1 MITIVDVLAVP
12 GTGAYY
18 FEDLTALQDAPL
30 STDAR
35 YLTAGSTA
43 GFGAVREVAEAV
55 SVGLALSDGRVA
67 WGDCVSVAYG
77 GKAGR
82 APAFRAAAG
91 CATLTQVVKP
101 VLICRPVASF
111 REAVALLDGLTEQVA
126 VERPREPEDTSRALS
141 RRAFLTAAFR
151 GARRETAAPP
161 ERTLAPQPLHPAIH
175 YGASQA
181 LLAAAA
187 LAESV
192 TPAEIIAAEW
202 GLPRPDTAVPIH
214 GQCGGDRYG
223 GADKLI
229 VRQAAS
235 LPHALVDDIPAQLG
249 PEGDELVRYVRWLTG
264 RIRSLGGAD
273 YRPTIHLDVHGGLGQ
288 LFGSN
293 LGRILGV
300 LHGLETAAQP
310 YPIRIE
316 SPVIAGSRAEQIAE
330 FKRLRSYL
338 RLSKKQIQLVAD
350 EWANTLDDIRAFLAA
365 GAADMI
371 QIKMPDL
378 GGIQNTIEA
387 VLACQAAGVAAFLGG
402 SCAETDLS
410 ARTAVH
416 VALATRPAILMARPG
431 LGVDEALAITGNE
444 MARTLA
450 WIGQRS
456 GQ

>member
-12 GTGAYY
+12 GTGAHY
-18 FEDLTALQDAPL
+18 FEDLSALQDAPL
-30 STDAR
+30 PTDAR
-35 YLTAGSTA
+35 AA
-43 GFGAVREVAEAV
+43 AAVRAVAEAV

-67 WGDCVSVAYG
+67 WGDCVSAAYG
-77 GKAGR
+77 SKTGR

-91 CATLTQVVKP
+91 CATLAQVVKP
-101 VLICRPVASF
+101 ALIGRPVAPF
-111 REAVALLDGLTEQVA
+111 REAAALLDSLTEEVA
-126 VERPREPEDTSRALS
+126 MERPRAAEDPQRILS

-151 GARRETAAPP
+151 GAPAEPAAAT
-161 ERTLAPQPLHPAIH
+161 ERILVQQPLHPAIH
-175 YGASQA
+175 YGVSQA

-187 LAESV
+187 LAANV

-202 GLPRPDTAVPIH
+202 GLPRPDAAVPLH
-214 GQCGGDRYG
+214 GQCGADRYG

-229 VRQAAS
+229 VRRAAS

-249 PEGDELVRYVRWLTG
+249 AEGDELVRYVRWLTG
-264 RIRSLGGAD
+264 RIRSLGGPD
-273 YRPTIHLDVHGGLGQ
+273 YRPTIHLDVHGGLGRI
-288 LFGSN
+288 FGSN

-316 SPVIAGSRAEQIAE
+316 SPIIAGSLAEQIAE

-338 RLSKKQIQLVAD
+338 RLSQKQIKLVAD
-350 EWANTLDDIRAFLAA
+350 EWANTLDDIQAFLAA
-365 GAADMI
+365 NAADMI

-378 GGIQNTIEA
+378 GGIHQSVEA
-387 VLACQAAGVAAFLGG
+387 VLACQAAGVDAFLGG

-410 ARTAVH
+410 ARMAVH
-416 VALATRPAILMARPG
+416 VALATRPALLMARPG

-450 WIGQRS
+450 WINRRNGT
-456 GQ
+456 